1 MHRPRQDSLHTG
13 VIMKQ
18 EILNKLLSI
27 LKTSQKE
34 LRNYFST
41 MGTDCYRIF
50 NRSYNNLPL
59 LIDRYGA
66 FIHITILDGPEEF
79 ELSEEEIKKI
89 AGVLYCPVEK
99 IIIKN
104 RQSLTDHEQYSAL
117 DEKQEN
123 IIANEN
129 ELKFNIN
136 LRDYIDT
143 GLFLDH
149 RKTREMV
156 RNESFGLSV
165 LNLFSYTGSFSV
177 YAASGGAS
185 RITTVDLSGTYIEQA
200 KENFRLNDML
210 PGAFEFVQADV
221 FKFLEEA
228 AEKKEKW
235 DLIVLDPPTFSNS
248 RKMDRTLNI
257 QKDYL
262 ELIFSCFKILK
273 GGGRLLFSNNLSDFR
288 FHKKD
293 FPSGIK
299 IEDITKLTTDIDFK
313 NKPAHKCWELTGFHH
328 GKTGHES
335 RPRRPGPRRFNSS
348 NNGPD
353 KGRDSRSKY

>member
-18 EILNKLLSI
+18 EILDKLLSI
-27 LKTSQKE
+27 LKTSQKDM
-34 LRNYFST
+34 RNHFTSA
-41 MGTDCYRIF
+41 GTDCYRIF
-50 NRSYNNLPL
+50 NRSYSNLPL
-59 LIDRYGA
+59 LIDRYGVY
-66 FIHITILDGPEEF
+66 IHITVLDGPEEF

-89 AGVLYCPVEK
+89 AGALYCPVDRM
-99 IIIKN
+99 IIKT
-104 RQSLTDHEQYSAL
+104 RQSLSDHEQYSAL
-117 DEKQEN
+117 DGKQEK

-129 ELKFNIN
+129 GLKFHVN

-143 GLFLDH
+143 GLFMDH
-149 RKTREMV
+149 RKTREIV
-156 RNESFGLSV
+156 RNDCFGLSV

-185 RITTVDLSGTYIEQA
+185 RITTVDLSGTYLEQS
-200 KENFRLNDML
+200 KDNFRLNDFL
-210 PGAFEFVQADV
+210 PGAFEFVQSDV
-221 FKFLEEA
+221 FKFLKEA

-235 DLIVLDPPTFSNS
+235 DLIILDPPTFSNS
-248 RKMDRTLNI
+248 RKMERTLKI

-262 ELIFSCFKILK
+262 ELILSCFKVLK

-313 NKPAHKCWELTGFHH
+313 NKPAHKCWELTGILQ
-328 GKTGHES
+328 GKTGHEPRS
-335 RPRRPGPRRFNSS
+335 RRPGPNRFNSS
-348 NNGPD
+348 NR
-353 KGRDSRSKY
+353 GRDSKSKY